1 MRRLGA
7 IMKPMVR
14 VCGTLLLGL
23 LLAACDNTTADEH
36 VTRAEAALAGHETRT
51 AVIELKN
58 ALQKAPDHAQARLLL
73 GEAQLELGDYPSALK
88 ELERALDLGLDDDR
102 VRAGLLRAKLRL
114 GRHQEVIG
122 ALEDAGALTP
132 SLAVI
137 LADAYLA
144 SGDLGRAHALYE
156 QGSALSDGNMG
167 LGVVAWQ
174 QGDVERAERHLARAV
189 ELDPRNADAW
199 LRKGELELAL
209 QRLEAAE
216 ASFAK
221 AAELPASRV
230 LGHVG
235 LVRSAL
241 LQKNLAV
248 ASDRAGRLLEIAPS
262 FPMAHYLDG
271 LVRFE
276 QQDLEGAEAAIRE
289 VQRVAPD
296 HPPSLY
302 LMGAIKYRQRHL
314 AQAENN
320 LQRYLAQDPGNE
332 SAAKLLASARFDQ
345 GSYERAVE
353 VLTPFVAGTRDP
365 QVLAMYGAAQLRL
378 QRPAEATAALER
390 AVDMAPDAAP
400 FRNQLALSLL
410 AAGDRSRA
418 EAELESAIEV
428 DGEQFQSGYLLAML
442 RMRDRDWEAAGEA
455 VESLIESNP
464 DNPMGYN
471 LRGALALMAEDV
483 AGARRAFATALEK
496 DPQFLPAVQNLARLA
511 EQQGDRAAAMGHY
524 QAFLESSPDNEGA
537 LIALADLA
545 LRAGD
550 RAAAADHLQRAA
562 AAHSDAVRPR
572 LGLARLHL
580 AEGRVQ
586 AASEAVDEALALA
599 PDLPDLLLLRA
610 EIDLRRGDVAAAKA
624 AAVRLQAG
632 VAEAAGAGGGASPTL
647 YLALGSLQ
655 ARLGD
660 RDLARSNLERAL
672 SLSDGNNPAALR
684 ALARLDLGS
693 GDADAAAAK
702 VERLLAAGDDAPG
715 TRLLQAD
722 VLLAQGQRAEAERM
736 LTELADAGAREA
748 VMRLAT
754 LSLADGDAAAAAG
767 RLEEWLGRFPGDLG
781 AELLLAD
788 ALMRQDQD
796 RALARYERLSD
807 TGNAVVLNNLAWL
820 YMERNDP
827 RAVET
832 ARRALAAAPDNP
844 DVLDTVGWVLLKSDV
859 DVSEA
864 VSLLRRSVQLNPRNA
879 SVQYHL
885 GVALRESGDL
895 AGAREALR
903 RALDVEGFPEAREAR
918 AALAALEGAD

>member
-1 MRRLGA
+1 MRSLGA
-7 IMKPMVR
+7 IMKSKVR
-14 VCGTLLLGL
+14 VCGYLLLGL
-23 LLAACDNTTADEH
+23 LLAACDDTTADEH
-36 VTRAEAALAGHETRT
+36 VARAEAALIEHETRT

-73 GEAQLELGDYPSALK
+73 GEAQLDLGDYPSALK

-122 ALEDAGALTP
+122 ALEGAGALAP
-132 SLAVI
+132 NFAVL
-137 LADAYLA
+137 LADAYLM
-144 SGDLGRAHALYE
+144 SGDLGKAQALYE
-156 QGSALSDGNMG
+156 QGSSLSDGNLG

-174 QGDVERAERHLARAV
+174 QGDVERAERYLARAV
-189 ELDPRNADAW
+189 ELDSRNAEAW
-199 LRKGELELAL
+199 LRKGELELAN
-209 QRLEAAE
+209 QRLAAAE
-216 ASFAK
+216 ASFTE
-221 AAELPASRV
+221 AAALPASRV

-241 LQKNLAV
+241 LQKDLPV
-248 ASDRAGRLLEIAPS
+248 AAQRAKRLLQMAPD

-302 LMGAIKYRQRHL
+302 LMGVIKYGQRHL

-332 SAAKLLASARFDQ
+332 SAAKLLASTRFDQ
-345 GSYERAVE
+345 GNYERAVE
-353 VLTPFVAGTRDP
+353 VLAPFLEGTRDP
-365 QVLAMYGAAQLRL
+365 QILAMYGAAQLRL

-390 AVDMAPDAAP
+390 AVDLAPDAAP

-442 RMRDRDWEAAGEA
+442 RLRDRDWEAAGEA
-455 VESLIESNP
+455 VESLIENSP

-471 LRGALALMAEDV
+471 LRGALALREEDV
-483 AGARRAFATALEK
+483 AAARRAFTTALEK

-511 EQQGDRAAAMGHY
+511 EQQGDRAVAMGHY
-524 QAFLESSPDNEGA
+524 QAFLKSSPDNEGA
-537 LIALADLA
+537 LVALADLA

-562 AAHSDAVRPR
+562 AAHADAVRPR

-624 AAVRLQAG
+624 ATVRLQARA
-632 VAEAAGAGGGASPTL
+632 AEAAGQGAGGNSAL

-655 ARLGD
+655 ARVGD
-660 RDLARSNLERAL
+660 RALARSNLERAL
-672 SLSDGNNPAALR
+672 SLSEGDNPAALR

-693 GDADAAAAK
+693 GDTDAAAAK

-722 VLLAQGQRAEAERM
+722 VLLTQGKRDEAEGM
-736 LTELADAGAREA
+736 FADLAEEGVREGL
-748 VMRLAT
+748 MRLAT
-754 LSLADGDAAAAAG
+754 LSLADGDAAAAAR
-767 RLEEWLGRFPGDLG
+767 RLEGWLGRFPGDLG

-796 RALARYERLSD
+796 RALARYENLVE

-827 RAVET
+827 RAVDM
-832 ARRALAAAPDNP
+832 ARRALEAAPDNP
-844 DVLDTVGWVLLKSDV
+844 DILDTVGWILLQGDGDV
-859 DVSEA
+859 QEA
-864 VSLLRRSVQLNPRNA
+864 VTLLRRSVQLNPGNA

-895 AGAREALR
+895 EGAREALR
-903 RALDVEGFPEAREAR
+903 RALDVEGFPEASEAR
-918 AALAALEGAD
+918 AALASLERAD